1 MSTPLEDYALIG
13 DCETAALVSRAGS
26 IDWLCWP
33 RFDSPACF
41 AALLGDRQHGRWSIA
56 PVEDGARITRR
67 YRGHTLILET
77 RIEAAGGAVTV
88 VDFMPPRGRNSD
100 VVRIVRGERGRVA
113 MRTELIL
120 RFDYGRT
127 VPWVTRLP
135 DGTMRAIAGP
145 DLVTLHTTVAL
156 RGEDLT
162 TVGDFEVAAGESVT
176 FVLTHGSSHR
186 PPPRAVNPES
196 SLEHTERFW
205 AEWAERARPDG
216 EWDDAVM
223 RSLVTL
229 KALTFA
235 TTGGMV
241 AAPTTSL
248 PEELGGSRN
257 WDYRF
262 CWLRDATLTLL
273 ALMNAGTTA
282 RPAPGAT
289 GCCAPPRAR
298 RRSCRSCTAWPASGG
313 SPRARSPGCRATRR
327 LGRCVSATP
336 RTASC
341 SSTCSAR

>member
-1 MSTPLEDYALIG
+1 M
-13 DCETAALVSRAGS
+13 
-26 IDWLCWP
+26 P
-33 RFDSPACF
+33 RCSAI
-41 AALLGDRQHGRWSIA
+41 AEHGRWSIA
-56 PVEDGARITRR
+56 PVEDGARVTRR

-77 RIEAAGGAVTV
+77 RIETAGGAVTV

-145 DLVTLHTTVAL
+145 DLVTLHTAVAL

-186 PPPRAVNPES
+186 PPPRAVDPES

-205 AEWAERARPDG
+205 AEWAARARPDG

-273 ALMNAGTTA
+273 ALMNAGFYSEA
-282 RPAPGAT
+282 RPGAT
-289 GCCAPPRAR
+289 GCCAPPPAR

-313 SPRARSPGCRATRR
+313 SPRARSPGCPATRR
-327 LGRCVSATP
+327 RGRCGSATP

>member
-77 RIEAAGGAVTV
+77 RIETAGGAVTV

-145 DLVTLHTTVAL
+145 DLVTLHTAVAL

-235 TTGGMV
+235 RLAAWWPRRRRRCPRNWAARATGTTG
-241 AAPTTSL
+241 S
-248 PEELGGSRN
+248 
-257 WDYRF
+257 
-262 CWLRDATLTLL
+262 
-273 ALMNAGTTA
+273 AG
-282 RPAPGAT
+282 
-289 GCCAPPRAR
+289 CV
-298 RRSCRSCTAWPASGG
+298 
-313 SPRARSPGCRATRR
+313 TRR
-327 LGRCVSATP
+327 
-336 RTASC
+336 
-341 SSTCSAR
+341 